1 MKLGATP
8 IAGAS
13 AIFPL
18 SNRGYSVQTMKRYEL
33 ITHSAFSVCG
43 SLENDFLPHSN
54 IDALRGRANGL
65 ALHVV

>member
-8 IAGAS
+8 IVGAS

-18 SNRGYSVQTMKRYEL
+18 SNRGCSVQTMKRYEL
-33 ITHSAFSVCG
+33 ITHSAFLVCN
-43 SLENDFLPHSN
+43 SLKDDFPPPSN

-65 ALHVV
+65 ALYVV

>member
-18 SNRGYSVQTMKRYEL
+18 SNRGCSVQTMKRYEL
-33 ITHSAFSVCG
+33 ITHSAFSVYG
-43 SLENDFLPHSN
+43 SLKDDFLPPSN
-54 IDALRGRANGL
+54 IDTLRGRANGL
-65 ALHVV
+65 ALDVV

>member
-18 SNRGYSVQTMKRYEL
+18 SNRGCSVQTMKHYEL
-33 ITHSAFSVCG
+33 ITHSAFLVCG
-43 SLENDFLPHSN
+43 SLKDDFLPPSN

-65 ALHVV
+65 AFYVV

>member
-13 AIFPL
+13 AIFSL
-18 SNRGYSVQTMKRYEL
+18 SNRGCSVQTMKRYEL
-33 ITHSAFSVCG
+33 TTHSAFLICG
-43 SLENDFLPHSN
+43 SLKDDFLPPSN

-65 ALHVV
+65 AIHVV